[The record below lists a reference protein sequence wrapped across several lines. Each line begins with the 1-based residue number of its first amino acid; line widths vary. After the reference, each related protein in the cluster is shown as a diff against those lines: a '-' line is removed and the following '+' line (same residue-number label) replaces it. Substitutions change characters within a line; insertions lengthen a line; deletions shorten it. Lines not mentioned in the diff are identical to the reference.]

1 MDDQELRDLLEKL
14 HGEIGRT
21 RSLDKKGQDLL
32 RHLSTDIG
40 DLLERS
46 DISQVQSHPTL
57 ARSLENGIDHFEV
70 THPALSSLLAKL
82 LETLSNAG
90 I

>member
-1 MDDQELRDLLEKL
+1 MDDQELRELLEKL

-21 RSLDKKGQDLL
+21 KSVDAKGTELL
-32 RHLSTDIG
+32 HHLNADIG
-40 DLLERS
+40 DLLKRS
-46 DISQVQSHPTL
+46 EIGQAQSHPTL
-57 ARSLENGIDHFEV
+57 ITSVEDSIDHFEV
-70 THPALSSLLAKL
+70 THPALSELLTHL

>member
-1 MDDQELRDLLEKL
+1 MDDQELRELLGKL

-21 RSLDKKGQDLL
+21 RSVDTKGQEMLN
-32 RHLSTDIG
+32 HLSADIG
-40 DLLERS
+40 DLLKRS
-46 DISQVQSHPTL
+46 EIGQVQSHPTL
-57 ARSLENGIDHFEV
+57 IASVEDSIDHFEV
-70 THPALSSLLAKL
+70 THPALSSMLTRL